1 MAKKVTIQGSNLLQ
15 NLNDD
20 WGGVNNSQGS
30 VTPYSE
36 QGASTP
42 VPAGAEWGMNRGE
55 VERFIKAQFRQMSGT
70 SIGDFEIVADQ
81 NGQNALAG
89 FNSKDAYDEWRALE
103 DDDKWGEAGQQYLL
117 SIVTLPSAE
126 GVDTY
131 SVGLT
136 LQTIPQQIQPTSD
149 VSVNIKGTSVVIYAT
164 GGEPEPIQEEL
175 VVQIQTRNSTSSP
188 WQTRGEEEVTV
199 QANSDDWEPINLQPY
214 LYTGMNYVR
223 IRAVGMYATS
233 IWRSFSLNVVNLSL
247 VPVMS
252 PQIPFTG
259 DTLSLQYLVGGAV
272 SKNIQFMFG
281 IGTGENFIQQ
291 YPDANVDYDNECTQP
306 LGTSINTS
314 TGIAFEF
321 TNENL
326 LFGTNGIMLDGAHTV
341 KARLYAS
348 EDVKTDWVEY
358 QYIVNRN
365 ASTTP
370 TVVVN
375 NVGQGLENWTEVKFF
390 DWAAYTGG
398 SGSMP
403 VNFILTNEDGTV
415 EYLRWTFTA
424 QNNVN
429 NSFTA
434 QLGIEVSDISV
445 TELYCFMHI
454 EDSEG
459 NSLAEPVFFALSNS
473 ATNQPTRGADMIISP
488 SSRDNSE
495 ENPARVINAVNGNEI
510 TRGSG
515 QSQEKSV
522 FENFTF
528 NTDGWMEVNKD
539 IDDLSPTAEKVRVLR
554 VPANRKLTIPYNPFM
569 NFTSGDNTGRSMT
582 LEIDFRTLNIV
593 DETEPVLR
601 IGTAITGGVWGFE
614 MLATEAYLLTS
625 QMRALDDQN
634 VTWAEDMRT
643 RLSVNVIYNYNQTGL
658 NLARIF
664 LNGIIE
670 REFFYALNDRF
681 TATGGVGIEIGN
693 TACDIEIFGIRCYQ
707 KALSSSEVMQDYKA
721 TLGSAAEKIAFS
733 NANDIKGQSDT
744 IDWNSCLG
752 KYNIIGHIGHL
763 PKYGDANKGKT
774 TNVKLEIHIV
784 GDDAH
789 SGVLDHLEGS
799 GQGTT
804 AMTYYDWNQQYKITD
819 NTVFTSVAEGV
830 APTDAG
836 TGYAIEDGEAL
847 AKKLVGKINFASSM
861 QSHKI
866 GLTRIYNDL
875 FKHLV
880 GKGQISEPA
889 QMEEY
894 PEARIA
900 VYEKPFL
907 FFHKENESDTE
918 WTFKY
923 LMTFGAGKGDKPTF
937 GFNKNTTGDML
948 MIEGANNDRP
958 LALFRIPWNE
968 DITYDADE
976 EAWMYNGEK
985 QLNFG
990 FGKTDSNDI
999 PNNTDAINAQ
1009 KAFFNFV
1016 YLHYSRLTPFTGNLS
1031 ALRASSTVDKTK
1043 LYWVTQS
1050 EEGSSQYD
1058 LYRWDEL
1065 YNNGRGRWVDAGIA
1079 KLGDGEYEKLNLRS
1093 QYETFCEEL
1102 RNAGETAPT
1111 ETWTVG
1117 QWGIINTKIANV
1129 RRAHFRKFAENYVH
1143 VDDAL
1148 YHSCFVKFYAGTD
1161 NRAKNTYYYTD
1172 PSDLKIRFEQDD
1184 LDTMIKT
1191 NNVGQ
1196 NRKPYYVE
1204 EHDQNQS
1211 GEYYWQGESSGFYNL
1226 LEEAFE
1232 SEMTTMMFNM
1242 LTGMSEMG
1250 GSVMGFHEQFF
1261 LSTQDYFPAFAYNEQ
1276 ARLVYEN
1283 AAVAQ
1288 AAGIYTN
1295 SSAQAITQS
1304 VGSQRWSEYQWLKDR
1319 IMYISSWC
1327 EYGEF
1332 AGSSQAPN
1340 GLAWRGING
1349 TYSFTLTP
1357 AKWLYPRIGSD
1368 SGNYIAGADGSK
1380 RVRVP
1385 AGTAFTYRDIT
1396 LSSDSYLAIRGI
1408 NYYFD
1413 IGDMNIGLSSQQGTF
1428 VFTGRK
1434 LQRIRINPNGTD
1446 ANRFLASRIEISNA
1460 TNISEFVVRNV
1471 STLSGAIDFRNCARL
1486 ERIDLRGS
1494 GCNSIESSD
1503 FSALKYLYLPDT
1515 LTSLSLVSPSNLIE
1529 FDIEGTQELTSL
1541 SITGYSA
1548 QHGYE
1553 LLTQC
1558 YEEQAPISTIV
1569 LEGEVWQD
1577 PNINVVS
1584 YVTAIENKNIKLVA
1598 NFVNT
1603 TMTIDM
1609 KMELMAAFGD
1619 VDDPNN
1625 EVYVTYQVNV
1635 IQAIAVEGVNFV
1647 FVPNTTHKMSLR
1659 AIPANGNNVKAIAW
1673 SCTNPTYA
1681 TIDQTGNLTVLQV
1694 GTAADQAT
1702 TTVTC
1707 TVTRM
1712 DNTPVSAS
1720 KVVRLYEPQL
1730 SVGDYIFSDGSYA
1743 PEISG
1748 GGGLTAIGRCFYISE
1763 DGTDRRAM
1771 TLSMAGT
1778 AEWGV
1783 DGNLTLSTGTLAPYI
1798 GVRDAAI
1805 GSRVGNKPQGKYNT
1819 EVIIAR
1825 RDLILKDSNINLPVP
1840 EEQAQVN
1847 GRSVMDNLLSDM
1859 LTYSSQKL
1867 YYYPAPSI
1875 CNSYE
1880 PTVRAGE
1887 VLDNRFK
1894 AGNWYLPTLS
1904 EIIGFAD
1911 YNETNNDVSASVERT
1926 NFGSQHQAVY
1936 NKTSIHVD
1944 RGKGTAYNFYAC
1956 VSF

>member
-1 MAKKVTIQGSNLLQ
+1 MAEIQ
-15 NLNDD
+15 NLTEA
-20 WGGVNNSQGS
+20 WEGHSG
-30 VTPYSE
+30 T
-36 QGASTP
+36 
-42 VPAGAEWGMNRGE
+42 E
-55 VERFIKAQFRQMSGT
+55 VENFIKRQMSKLAGS

-81 NGQNALAG
+81 DGKNALAG
-89 FNSKDAYDEWRALE
+89 FGSKEDYDEWRVLS

-126 GVDTY
+126 GSDTF

-136 LQTIPQQIQPTSD
+136 IQEVPQQIQPTSD
-149 VSVNIKGTSVVIYAT
+149 VSISIKGTSVVIYAS

-175 VVQIQTRNSTSSP
+175 IIQIQTRNNTSSS
-188 WQTRGEEEVTV
+188 WQTRGEETV
-199 QANSDDWEPINLQPY
+199 QANSSEWRTISLKQY

-223 IRAVGMYATS
+223 IRAVGENATS

-272 SKNIQFMFG
+272 SKNIEFMFG
-281 IGTGENFIQQ
+281 IGTGDNFIQQ
-291 YPDANVDYDNECTQP
+291 YPDANVDYDNECTQS

-321 TNENL
+321 TNQNI
-326 LFGTNGIMLDGAHTV
+326 LFGTNGILLDGAHTV
-341 KARLYAS
+341 KSRLYAS
-348 EDVKTDWVEY
+348 EQVKTDWVEY
-358 QYIVNRN
+358 QYMVNRN

-390 DWAAYTGG
+390 DWAAYTGD
-398 SGSMP
+398 SGSIP
-403 VNFILTNEDGTV
+403 VNFILKNEDGTV

-434 QLGIEVSDISV
+434 QLGIEVSDASV

-459 NSLAEPVFFALSNS
+459 NALAEPVFFALSNS
-473 ATNQPTRGADMIISP
+473 ATNQPTRGADLIISP

-495 ENPARVINAVNGNEI
+495 EDPARVINAVNGNEI

-522 FENFTF
+522 FTNFTF
-528 NTDGWMEVNKD
+528 KTDGWMEVNKD

-554 VPANRKLTIPYNPFM
+554 IPANRKLTIPYNPFM
-569 NFTSGDNTGRSMT
+569 NFTSGDSTGRSMT

-593 DETEPVLR
+593 DETEPVLK

-643 RLSVNVIYNYNQTGL
+643 RLSVNVIFNYNQTGL

-670 REFFYALNDRF
+670 REFFYALTDRF

-721 TLGSAAEKIAFS
+721 TLGSAAEKIAFTT
-733 NANDIKGQSDT
+733 ANDIKGQSDT

-763 PKYGDANKGKT
+763 PKYGDADKGKT
-774 TNVKLEIHIV
+774 KNVKLEIHIV

-819 NTVFTSVAEGV
+819 DSVFTSFADGV
-830 APTDAG
+830 APTEAG
-836 TGYAIEDGEAL
+836 TGYAIQEGEAL

-880 GKGQISEPA
+880 SKRQISEPS
-889 QMEEY
+889 QMAEY

-907 FFHKENESDTE
+907 FFHKENESDSE

-976 EAWMYNGEK
+976 EAWMYNSEK

-1016 YLHYSRLTPFTGNLS
+1016 YLHYSRLTPFPGKLS
-1031 ALRASSTVDKTK
+1031 ALRADSTVDKTK

-1065 YNNGRGRWVDAGIA
+1065 YNNGRGRWVDAGVD
-1079 KLGDGEYEKLNLRS
+1079 KLGNGEYEKLNLRT

-1117 QWGIINTKIANV
+1117 QWAIINTKIANV

-1172 PSDLKIRFEQDD
+1172 PSDLKIRFQQDD

-1204 EHDQNQS
+1204 EHDKNQS
-1211 GEYYWQGESSGFYNL
+1211 DEYYWQGESSGFYNL

-1232 SEMTTMMFNM
+1232 TEMTTMMYNM
-1242 LTGMSEMG
+1242 LTGMAEMPDSKNLPC
-1250 GSVMGFHEQFF
+1250 GSVMRFHEEYF
-1261 LSTQDYFPAFAYNEQ
+1261 LHTQDYFPAFAYNEQ
-1276 ARLVYEN
+1276 ARLVYET

-1340 GLAWRGING
+1340 GLSWRGING

-1368 SGNYIAGADGSK
+1368 SGNYIAGSDGSR
-1380 RVRVP
+1380 RVRVA

-1434 LQRIRINPNGTD
+1434 LQRIHINPNGTD
-1446 ANRFLASRIEISNA
+1446 TNRFLATRIEISNA

-1471 STLSGAIDFRNCARL
+1471 STLSGAIDFRNCSRL

-1503 FSALKYLYLPDT
+1503 FSALRYLYLPDT
-1515 LTSLSLVSPSNLIE
+1515 LTSLSLVSPSNLVE

-1712 DNTPVSAS
+1712 DNTPISAS

-1763 DGTDRRAM
+1763 NGTDRRAV
-1771 TLSMAGT
+1771 TLSTAGN
-1778 AEWGV
+1778 AEWGISGDV
-1783 DGNLTLSTGTLAPYI
+1783 QGSTGTISRFVGVQDAP
-1798 GVRDAAI
+1798 V

-1825 RDLILKDSNINLPVP
+1825 RNLILKDANVNLPVP
-1840 EEQAQVN
+1840 EEQSLVN
-1847 GRSVMDNLLSDM
+1847 GRSVMDNLMSDIA
-1859 LTYSSQKL
+1859 TYSQQKL
-1867 YYYPAPSI
+1867 YYFPAASI

-1880 PTVRAGE
+1880 PEVKPGE
-1887 VLDNRFK
+1887 VLDDRFK
-1894 AGNWYLPTLS
+1894 AGNWYLPTVS
-1904 EIIGFAD
+1904 EIIEFAA
-1911 YNETNNDVSASVERT
+1911 YNETNNDVSASVER
-1926 NFGSQHQAVY
+1926 GSTYGNMHHAVY
-1936 NKTSIHVD
+1936 NKTSVHVD
-1944 RGKGTAYNFYAC
+1944 KYKQYGNIFYAC